1 MRAEERNESVRE
13 MNVGRVNLSRPKEAP
28 KRKPAVWLHAWRDP
42 LRDKRSG
49 QGALDHRHTD
59 GQLWAALLKTT
70 VTCEAWGRRTMLL
83 QILLFLQELRLFVGP
98 KTNPDTDTGTGPI
111 QPVT

>member
-70 VTCEAWGRRTMLL
+70 VTCEA
-83 QILLFLQELRLFVGP
+83 
-98 KTNPDTDTGTGPI
+98 
-111 QPVT
+111 